1 MIVSH
6 HNLKLSILPFNKLEL
21 VTTVQDFFKFL
32 KDDAALLRAADA
44 RWLVVPVDTKSLWH
58 SQKVDGDSPDP
69 ESEADKENEG
79 SFHLNKSTHLHGL
92 RIALPEEAT
101 EICPR
106 EGLSI
111 GRGVDCGISVDH
123 PKVLLLFN
131 TSHPV
136 IAVTLFLY
144 HCSRCKDRL
153 SASCLC
159 INFV

>member
-1 MIVSH
+1 M
-6 HNLKLSILPFNKLEL
+6 
-21 VTTVQDFFKFL
+21 QDFYKFL

-69 ESEADKENEG
+69 ESKADQENEG

-123 PKVLLLFN
+123 PKVLKCLASCDSCDVISIPLPETQGLSVCLLFL
-131 TSHPV
+131 HPQV
-136 IAVTLFLY
+136 L
-144 HCSRCKDRL
+144 
-153 SASCLC
+153 
-159 INFV
+159 